1 MSIINTMDIIE
12 QLNQPL
18 DHTRIKQFDNKSG
31 AKAGLS
37 FLEGHDVIRELNEV
51 FDFQWSHTIYN
62 LHCVGTRTYKSSRG
76 AEMVNP
82 YYICEASITVKI
94 GDERVTH
101 HGVGGGGSSMPE
113 SSIAEA
119 HEFAAKGAETDALK
133 RAAMKLGDRFGLA
146 LYDKAQENVT
156 APYNPN
162 VAAADLLKQV
172 TVAHKLEREAA
183 VSHITQVIRNITGQ
197 TSRFVELEKEQAD
210 RVVEAALSTP
220 PQPKETS

>member
-1 MSIINTMDIIE
+1 MDIIE

-18 DHTRIKQFDNKSG
+18 DHTRVKQFDNKSG

-37 FLEGHDVIRELNEV
+37 YLEGHDVIRELNQV
-51 FDFQWSHTIYN
+51 FGFQWSHTIYN
-62 LHCVGTRTYKSSRG
+62 LHCVGTRTYQSSRG

-94 GDERVTH
+94 GDERITH

-113 SSIAEA
+113 SSVAEA

-146 LYDKAQENVT
+146 LYDKTQENVT

-162 VAAADLLKQV
+162 AAAIDLLIKV
-172 TVAHKLEREAA
+172 AEDHKISRDDAVAHISQVIETVIGKSCRFAELDEQQAGRVAEAA
-183 VSHITQVIRNITGQ
+183 I
-197 TSRFVELEKEQAD
+197 K
-210 RVVEAALSTP
+210 TP
-220 PQPKETS
+220 PQPKETP